1 MLWNDDSSSACQR
14 HVFQD
19 PPAITHHVSI
29 ACLCPMHQANMFIQ
43 SALLRF
49 TSDPAE
55 QTNEEELDEQATP
68 KGKDKG
74 IQQNALPS

>member
-1 MLWNDDSSSACQR
+1 
-14 HVFQD
+14 
-19 PPAITHHVSI
+19 
-29 ACLCPMHQANMFIQ
+29 MHQANMFIQ

-68 KGKDKG
+68 KGKGKG
-74 IQQNALPS
+74 IQQNALSS